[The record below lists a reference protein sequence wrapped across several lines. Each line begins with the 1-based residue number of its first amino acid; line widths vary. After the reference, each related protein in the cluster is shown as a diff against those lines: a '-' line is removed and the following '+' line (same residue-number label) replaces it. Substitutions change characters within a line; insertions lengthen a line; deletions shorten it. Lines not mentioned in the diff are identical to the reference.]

1 MIDGI
6 INFLNTSR
14 LFNGLIMI
22 GLNIGGKYIG
32 LEIPRNLDSQFNHN
46 IFRKIF
52 VFCLAFMA
60 THCIK
65 LSLIITLLFVI
76 SFKYL
81 FNEDSS
87 ISILGKKEE
96 NINKDEDNNKK

>member
-1 MIDGI
+1 MIENF

-32 LEIPRNLDSQFNHN
+32 LEIPKNLDNQFNHI

-76 SFKYL
+76 AFKYL
-81 FNEDSS
+81 FNDEST
-87 ISILGKKEE
+87 ISILGKKIE
-96 NINKDEDNNKK
+96 NINEENDKK

>member
-1 MIDGI
+1 MIDVI
-6 INFLNTSR
+6 FDFLNTSR

-32 LEIPRNLDSQFNHN
+32 LEIPKNLDNHFNHN

-76 SFKYL
+76 VFKYL
-81 FNEDSS
+81 FNEDSNV
-87 ISILGKKEE
+87 SILEKKEE
-96 NINKDEDNNKK
+96 KGNEDNNKK

>member
-1 MIDGI
+1 MIDLI
-6 INFLNTSR
+6 FDFLNTSR

-32 LEIPRNLDSQFNHN
+32 LEIPKNLEEHFNKN

-60 THCIK
+60 THCVK
-65 LSLIITLLFVI
+65 LSLIITFI
-76 SFKYL
+76 FIIFFKYL
-81 FNEDSS
+81 FNVESELS
-87 ISILGKKEE
+87 IIKT
-96 NINKDEDNNKK
+96 